1 MRRLPSSNCVARS
14 AATALQPVAV
24 LSGSDRLVPDHR
36 DLRSTFSTSTA
47 ATFAIFV
54 GSAARVIPTLLAV
67 PIQLDLSWPESD
79 ITGPIAISIAV
90 SALGAPLAAR
100 GLVRVGAR
108 SLLFV
113 SLFVLSASLALS
125 SVATSP
131 WHLLLLWGVGI
142 GLSGSLSASILGAMI
157 GFRDYSSHCAT
168 TFGLFTSTQFLG
180 SAAGL
185 LLVSR
190 AAEALGWRFVLSA
203 GAAATLLAAFAVV
216 LVLHA
221 RDGRTSPESSA
232 VARLRS
238 PRVTAGKRPI
248 WILAAIFFICG
259 ASTIGLIDS
268 RLGILCMG
276 NGLGLSASADV
287 LAIVAVSGGIG
298 SAASGLL
305 ADRYP
310 SRMLLTIYF
319 AARAIALLS
328 LPFTSL
334 NLVELA
340 RFGAF
345 YGLDAA
351 LTFPALVKLFSRNL
365 NQQAIGRMMSWM
377 MMAHIMGAAITSALV
392 GYLGIAS
399 YAVSFTLVG
408 FMCLLAAGL
417 VRISG
422 E

>member
-1 MRRLPSSNCVARS
+1 MRRPLGSSGLARA
-14 AATALQPVAV
+14 AATAPQPVAV
-24 LSGSDRLVPDHR
+24 LAGSRRLVPDR
-36 DLRSTFSTSTA
+36 RTLRSTFATSTVVA
-47 ATFAIFV
+47 LAIFV
-54 GSAARVIPTLLAV
+54 GSAARVIPALLAV
-67 PIQLDLSWPESD
+67 PIQRDLNWSESD
-79 ITGPIAISIAV
+79 VTGPLAISIAI

-100 GLVRVGAR
+100 SLARVGAR
-108 SLLFV
+108 SMLLV
-113 SLFVLSASLALS
+113 SLSVLSASLALS
-125 SVATSP
+125 SLATSP
-131 WHLLLLWGVGI
+131 WHLLLFWGVGV
-142 GLSGSLSASILGAMI
+142 GLSGSLSASILAAMT
-157 GFRDYSSHCAT
+157 GLRDHAGHCGTAL
-168 TFGLFTSTQFLG
+168 GLFTSVQFLG

-185 LLVSR
+185 LLASR
-190 AAEALGWRFVLSA
+190 ATEALGWRFVLSA
-203 GAAATLLAAFAVV
+203 GAAATLVATFAVV

-221 RDGRTSPESSA
+221 RAGRTSPESVA

-238 PRVTAGKRPI
+238 RNVTAGRGSI
-248 WILAAIFFICG
+248 WIIAAIFFICG
-259 ASTIGLIDS
+259 ASATGLIDS

-276 NGLGLSASADV
+276 NGLGLSSSADI

-310 SRMLLTIYF
+310 PRMLLTLYF
-319 AARAIALLS
+319 VARALALLW
-328 LPFTSL
+328 LPFSSL
-334 NLVELA
+334 SLVELA

-351 LTFPALVKLFSRNL
+351 LTFPALVKLFSRDL
-365 NQQAIGRMMSWM
+365 DQQAIGTMMSWM
-377 MMAHIMGAAITSALV
+377 MMAHIIGAATTSAWV
-392 GYLGIAS
+392 GFFGIAG